1 MGNIEQLSVF
11 FLNNNDLASMHGSNN
26 KVKNHNSLSF
36 LDAKGSFQPNSSNPC
51 QVKNFRT
58 LKIFTIWYSHWEWKV
73 PQISAAEPKRFRFY
87 GHFKGFPWWIWGQNV
102 IWSILSVPL
111 RVWKLKW
118 KYCFWGSLNTT
129 WLCFRKN
136 EIWNLSLIQKR
147 IVEVVKN
154 EKIAFWH

>member
-1 MGNIEQLSVF
+1 MIWLQCMAPITKLKTTTVCLFWMQKGHSSQIHQI
-11 FLNNNDLASMHGSNN
+11 H
-26 KVKNHNSLSF
+26 VKSKILE
-36 LDAKGSFQPNSSNPC
+36 L
-51 QVKNFRT
+51 
-58 LKIFTIWYSHWEWKV
+58 LKYSHWEWKV